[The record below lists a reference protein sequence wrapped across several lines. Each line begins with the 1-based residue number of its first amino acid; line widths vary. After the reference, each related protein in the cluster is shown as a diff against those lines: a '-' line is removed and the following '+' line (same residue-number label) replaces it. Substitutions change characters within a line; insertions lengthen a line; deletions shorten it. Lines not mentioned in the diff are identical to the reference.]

1 MTAAELALALGAVRR
16 EGNGWRCR
24 CPAHD
29 DHDPSLSIIERDGRV
44 LFNCRAGCDQNAVIA
59 ALRQR
64 DLWSADE
71 PGHGGAETIY
81 DYRDIDGTLRY
92 QVIRRSLNGAGKKFV
107 QRRPDGAGGWLWS
120 LQGVAAL
127 PYRLFEVVAAVDGGE
142 TVFIAE
148 GEKDADNLAALGL
161 FATCNSG
168 GALKWR
174 AEISGWFNG
183 SDVVLLPDADEPGRK
198 HAADVARKLVGIA
211 ARIRVLELPGLPPRG
226 DVSDWLVAGGT
237 RERLIA
243 LAAAAPDWS
252 PETAAAESE
261 AVDDDAEIAR
271 LAKLKPLAFERE
283 APAAAK
289 RLGCRVSLLRKLVAL
304 ERGDNGGTG
313 AQGRALEF
321 PEIEAWPDPI
331 DGADLLDAV
340 VAAIGRYVV
349 VDPVMARATALWIV
363 AVHGFAAF
371 QIFPRLFITGPEPNC
386 GKTTLADVVS
396 FLVPRP
402 LPVSNISPAALFR
415 VIAAA
420 RPTLVLDEFDSYS
433 TEVAEALRQII
444 DAGHKRG
451 GAVIRVVGEAEEPRL
466 FDAYAPLAIAAIGN
480 IAATLA
486 SRSITIRLRRKLAS
500 EAVASLSLVRA
511 DDLDELTRRI
521 ARWAADH
528 RAELVE
534 AAPVMPAGIFNRAA
548 DNWRPLLA
556 VADLAGGGWGDLAR
570 ETAEALVGADQADA
584 DTVRVQLLSDI
595 KAAFAAENTDRLASE
610 RLVAYLVGL
619 EHRPWPEFGKARK
632 PITKV
637 TVARLLKPLGILPTT
652 VRFADGTV
660 VKGYHQDSFADAFA
674 RYAHGGDPP
683 I

>member
-1 MTAAELALALGAVRR
+1 VSPAELAAALGGARR
-16 EGNGWRCR
+16 EGKDWRCK

-29 DHDPSLSIIERDGRV
+29 DHDPSLSITERDGRT
-44 LFNCRAGCDQNAVIA
+44 LFVCRAGCDQAAVIA

-64 DLWSADE
+64 DLWSVERPD
-71 PGHGGAETIY
+71 PSPAETMY
-81 DYRDIDGTLRY
+81 DYRDADGVLRY
-92 QVIRRSLNGAGKKFV
+92 QVVRRPQNGSSKKFL
-107 QRRPDGAGGWLWS
+107 QRRPDGKGGWLWNM
-120 LQGVAAL
+120 QGVEPL
-127 PYRLFEVVAAVDGGE
+127 PYRLPELLAQPEA
-142 TVFIAE
+142 TVWITE
-148 GEKDADNLAALGL
+148 GEKDADSLGL
-161 FATCNSG
+161 IATTSHG
-168 GALKWR
+168 GAGKWR
-174 AEISGWFNG
+174 QELSHWFEG
-183 SDVVLLPDADEPGRK
+183 RDCVILPDADEPGRK

-237 RERLIA
+237 RERLIE

-261 AVDDDAEIAR
+261 AIDDDAEVAR
-271 LAKLKPLAFERE
+271 LSKLKPLAFERE

-321 PEIEAWPDPI
+321 PEIQAWPDPI

-340 VAAIGRYVV
+340 VAAVKRYVII
-349 VDPVMARATALWIV
+349 DPVMARAVALWIV

-371 QIFPRLFITGPEPNC
+371 QIFPRLFVTGPEPNC

-521 ARWAADH
+521 ARWAADY

-584 DTVRVQLLSDI
+584 DTVRVQLLTDI